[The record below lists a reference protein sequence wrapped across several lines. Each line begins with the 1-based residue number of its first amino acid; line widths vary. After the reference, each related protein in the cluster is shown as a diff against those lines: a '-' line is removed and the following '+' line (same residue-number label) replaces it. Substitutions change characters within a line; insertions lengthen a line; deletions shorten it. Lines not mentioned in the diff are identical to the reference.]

1 MTAGFID
8 RYRQAEIV
16 LVRVLEPGNKTVYH
30 PLQAQSL

>member
-16 LVRVLEPGNKTVYH
+16 IVPDGLGNKMATN
-30 PLQAQSL
+30 LSTN